1 MAEGDD
7 VEIEDGSEGSEDDD
21 VVGTHVDEVKRAVAS
36 LMAEG
41 IRTRERAQ

>member
-1 MAEGDD
+1 MGLGGT
-7 VEIEDGSEGSEDDD
+7 GSGDDD
-21 VVGTHVDEVKRAVAS
+21 VVGAHVDEVKRAVAS